1 METEQQKI
9 ELLPGQHVAI
19 CLHVMCC
26 EYCDF
31 HNDEQKQRCL
41 AMDKEGNCRICP
53 QKCAWS
59 MHKTTPYI
67 FKYVTTETTKTYNEM
82 KERYERAEVQNITHK
97 KFIEELVYHVD
108 IVLEEIN
115 SMMDAMN
122 RSRTRLNAIE
132 LRPDPLFAVE
142 HIDLLI
148 HFEKLET
155 NPGYM
160 KRIDML
166 SKFRHMALV
175 DQTVEVFKKNIQETK
190 ENIRY
195 ITGKSFG
202 IDNA

>member
-1 METEQQKI
+1 
-9 ELLPGQHVAI
+9 
-19 CLHVMCC
+19 
-26 EYCDF
+26 
-31 HNDEQKQRCL
+31 
-41 AMDKEGNCRICP
+41 
-53 QKCAWS
+53 